1 MGIARPDLAA
11 GRTWTCGRT
20 LRVVRAVVARNHQ
33 LVVDEVVAPTPSP
46 GDALVA
52 LRACGIC
59 GSDLHTLRHAEHM
72 TDVAAATGLESTF
85 DPTADYHLGHEWVG
99 EVLDLAASPDPSPVA
114 VGDLVVSVPYL
125 VRDPA
130 FVPLGFSNDFYGGYA
145 EQFLLTAALCLRVPN
160 GLDPRRA
167 ALTEPMAVGL
177 HTVNRSGIA
186 QGTAAVVVGCGP
198 IGLALIAWLVARGIE
213 PIVASDPS
221 EQRRA
226 LAAALGAH
234 AAVDPRAEPVFDA
247 WRRVAGLG
255 AMQPPVVFEAVGI
268 PGMLDE
274 LMFSVPSQTRVM
286 VAGVCMQPDT
296 IRPLLGIV
304 KEVSLDFVFGY
315 DTDEFA
321 DTLRAI
327 AEGDVDVSAFVTG
340 TVGFE
345 GAADAFA
352 TLERADDHVKILI
365 EPDGPPA
372 PTPVEL

>member
-1 MGIARPDLAA
+1 
-11 GRTWTCGRT
+11 
-20 LRVVRAVVARNHQ
+20 VRAVVARNHQ
-33 LVVDEVVAPTPSP
+33 LIVDEVLPPTPSP

-72 TDVAAATGLESTF
+72 TDVAAATGLENTF
-85 DPTADYHLGHEWVG
+85 DPAADYHLGHEWVG
-99 EVLDLAASPDPSPVA
+99 EVLDLAESPDPVVVPAPVA

-130 FVPLGFSNDFYGGYA
+130 FVPLGFSNDYYAGYA

-186 QGTAAVVVGCGP
+186 AGTAAVVVGCGP
-198 IGLALIAWLVARGIE
+198 IGLALIAWLTARGIE
-213 PIVASDPS
+213 PIVASEPS
-221 EQRRA
+221 ERRRA
-226 LAAALGAH
+226 LATALGAH
-234 AAVDPRAEPVFDA
+234 EVVDPRSESVVDA

-274 LMFSVPSQTRVM
+274 LMFTVPSQTRVM

-296 IRPLLGIV
+296 IRPLLGVV
-304 KEVSLDFVFGY
+304 KEISLEFVFAY

-321 DTLRAI
+321 ATLRAI
-327 AEGDVDVSAFVTG
+327 AEGDVDVSALVTG
-340 TVGFE
+340 TVGFD

-352 TLERADDHVKILI
+352 TLERADEHVKILI
-365 EPDGPPA
+365 EPDGPAA
-372 PTPVEL
+372 PTPMEL

>member
-1 MGIARPDLAA
+1 M
-11 GRTWTCGRT
+11 
-20 LRVVRAVVARNHQ
+20 
-33 LVVDEVVAPTPSP
+33 VDDVPAPTPSP

-59 GSDLHTLRHAEHM
+59 GSDLHTLRHAEHLPE
-72 TDVAAATGLESTF
+72 VAAATGLESTF
-85 DPTADYHLGHEWVG
+85 DPAADYHLGHEWVG
-99 EVLDLAASPDPSPVA
+99 EVLELADSPDAVPVS

-130 FVPLGFSNDFYGGYA
+130 LVPLGFSNDYYAGYA

-160 GLDPRRA
+160 GLDQRRA

-198 IGLALIAWLVARGIE
+198 IGLALIAWLAARGIE

-221 EQRRA
+221 ERRRA
-226 LAAALGAH
+226 LATALGAH
-234 AAVDPRAEPVFDA
+234 EVVAPRTEPVFDA

-274 LMFSVPSQTRVM
+274 LMFTVPSQTRDGRRCVH
-286 VAGVCMQPDT
+286 AARHDSAAA
-296 IRPLLGIV
+296 RHR
-304 KEVSLDFVFGY
+304 ER
-315 DTDEFA
+315 DEPR
-321 DTLRAI
+321 LR
-327 AEGDVDVSAFVTG
+327 VRLRTG
-340 TVGFE
+340 
-345 GAADAFA
+345 
-352 TLERADDHVKILI
+352 
-365 EPDGPPA
+365 
-372 PTPVEL
+372 